1 MKFKV
6 SPIVKVTVEVRNAL
20 DLPKLVEGL
29 RKLHKSDP
37 LVECCTEENGEQ
49 VVSGCS

>member
-6 SPIVKVTVEVRNAL
+6 SPVVKVTVEVRNAL

-29 RKLHKSDP
+29 RKLSKSDS
-37 LVECCTEENGEQ
+37 LVECYTEESGEH
-49 VVSGCS
+49 VVSGCT